1 MIFDFIW
8 NDLLIHPMTNALIVL
23 SNVLFGNYGLAIIA
37 FTILI
42 RLVTYPLTL
51 RQLRATRSMQ
61 EMQPQMQEIQK
72 KYKDPRRRQEE
83 MMKLYR
89 EVGFNPLGCALPM
102 LIQIPIWI
110 ALYNVI
116 RSTLGATPEAL
127 FGLSGR
133 LYDWHYITSA
143 IPLDRHFLF
152 LNLATPSFP
161 LVVLVVVT
169 TFVQQKLT
177 MTRPVTGDPR
187 QASMSRTMLW
197 MMPLLFGWFTLT
209 VPSGLGLYWFTTNL
223 FGIVAAYLYN
233 GPENFR
239 WRELFTLQPMRP
251 HSNDPK
257 AAAQTM
263 RPAAAESGADSRNA
277 PAGAPTAAPAP
288 IRTRRRRRRRRP
300 RALDKGSNE
309 A

>member
-8 NDLLIHPMTNALIVL
+8 NDLLLQPMTNALIVL
-23 SNVLFGNYGLAIIA
+23 SNVLFGSYGLAIIA
-37 FTILI
+37 FTIFI

-61 EMQPQMQEIQK
+61 EMQPQMKEIQK

-89 EVGFNPLGCALPM
+89 EVGFNPLGCAVPL
-102 LIQIPIWI
+102 LVQIPIWI
-110 ALYNVI
+110 ALFNVI

-133 LYDWHYITSA
+133 LYDWHYIASA

-152 LNLATPSFP
+152 VNLAAPSLP
-161 LVVLVVVT
+161 LVVLVVAS
-169 TFVQQKLT
+169 TFVQQKLI

-209 VPSGLGLYWFTTNL
+209 VPGGLGLYWFTTNM
-223 FGIVAAYLYN
+223 FGVVAAYLYN
-233 GPENFR
+233 GPENFH
-239 WRELFTLQPMRP
+239 WRELFNLQPMRP
-251 HSNDPK
+251 RIRDTK

-263 RPAAAESGADSRNA
+263 QPEPAEIGAGANDAPDSATAAAPPR
-277 PAGAPTAAPAP
+277 
-288 IRTRRRRRRRRP
+288 RRRRRRRRP
-300 RALDKGSNE
+300 PALDKGSKE